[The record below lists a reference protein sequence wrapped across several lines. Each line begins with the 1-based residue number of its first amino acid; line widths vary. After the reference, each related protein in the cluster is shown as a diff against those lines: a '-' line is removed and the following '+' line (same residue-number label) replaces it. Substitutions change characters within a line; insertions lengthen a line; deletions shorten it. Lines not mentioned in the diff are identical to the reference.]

1 MNEKT
6 FKVLI
11 ISLSVIAL
19 VLIIMACVVAGKEKK
34 EKKEYS
40 PFSKERKNKHSF
52 FEKIYNLLDSFPLT
66 RRPIRIY
73 SARYEIIYPG
83 AGGEAA
89 YLTIKLLI
97 KIIIIS
103 AIILLVIFGLN
114 PGLFT
119 FITALMLSYIF
130 AVEQICGAAAKLETA
145 FLSAFDRFVCEVRHC
160 YYKCGSVKDS
170 LFLCIP
176 NLDKMMKGHAE
187 KLYSVLDS
195 TDVENATEEYMSS
208 NYHKYLKLFL
218 SMAEMVDENGDLTDA
233 EGSVFLNSCMQLRN
247 DVQEE
252 RRYIEERRHRFSAL
266 SLTAGIPVA
275 AVPFVADWGVSTIPS
290 LVGFY
295 RGHTGLI
302 IKAVLL
308 VLTYVC
314 FCAIVRLRE
323 GDRLSKKTYPL
334 AERIKEIPIIAW
346 ILKKY
351 INKNYGKAM
360 KTSGQLKR
368 LCEKYDVKTFYMHK
382 WLSAVAAAVI
392 AVILLMFGHAESR
405 EILLNDVSD
414 ISNLSTTAD
423 GAQIKAMENNIPKY
437 VKYMTY
443 SDEAYDSLIGQF
455 MEMKDGEAGKQT
467 GYGQTTD
474 NGEQSG
480 NGQTKGN
487 GEQSGNGQT
496 KDSGKQASYGQY
508 ATDEQTAKMNEIR
521 EAYYKPGTG
530 LTKGGYKGVEDE
542 EMVKMQLLKDMTE
555 CMMNEKGIRTIDVAE
570 SASKEVIRRVDDWES
585 EHFGPEDVIV
595 MILAAMAVLCYPTL
609 TLKLRSSLSENK
621 MQDEVLQFQSVIHML
636 KKVPGMSAMRLME
649 EMERFSDIFRPALQ
663 QCINEYAINE
673 NKAFE
678 RLYEAEHYPGFRRIV
693 DCFMLVDEMGTE
705 DAFDEISA
713 EITNFR
719 ENRKLER
726 TILLDNEGML
736 GTILAVIPGGVILF
750 GYLLCPFMIRSVQI
764 FNSYQNELSK
774 LAGG

>member
-40 PFSKERKNKHSF
+40 PFSRERKNKHSF

-73 SARYEIIYPG
+73 SARYEIIYPE

-130 AVEQICGAAAKLETA
+130 AVEQICGAAAKMETA

-275 AVPFVADWGVSTIPS
+275 AVPFIADWGVSTIPS

-443 SDEAYDSLIGQF
+443 SEEANDSLIGQF
-455 MEMKDGEAGKQT
+455 MEMKDGEEGKQT
-467 GYGQTTD
+467 GHGQAKD

-480 NGQTKGN
+480 YGQTKGN
-487 GEQSGNGQT
+487 GE
-496 KDSGKQASYGQY
+496 QASYGQY
-508 ATDEQTAKMNEIR
+508 ATDEQTARMNEIR
-521 EAYYKPGTG
+521 EAYYKSGTG
-530 LTKGGYKGVEDE
+530 FTKGGYKGVEDE
-542 EMVKMQLLKDMTE
+542 ERVKMQLLKDMTE

-595 MILAAMAVLCYPTL
+595 MILAAMAVFCYPTL